1 MIAQITP
8 MDASLALEA
17 FADTTSEED
26 SKIYHFLGCTFL
38 FTMVVP
44 GAFRLP
50 MAVFGFAVR
59 VPETT
64 NNHML
69 LVFKALCM

>member
-1 MIAQITP
+1 MIAQVTP

-17 FADTTSEED
+17 FADTTSEEN

-44 GAFRLP
+44 RAFRLP
-50 MAVFGFAVR
+50 MTVFRFALR

-69 LVFKALCM
+69 LVFNVLCR